1 MASEAVANHR
11 TITAF
16 SSQDKML
23 KLFESQQEAPRKE
36 ARYRSFI
43 AGVGLGAAQCA
54 MFCTWAFDFW
64 YGGRLVSKGQIT
76 FSAMFKAFFILVSTG
91 RMIAEAGSMTSDLAK
106 GASTVASVFGYMDRV
121 SQIDPDDEDAE
132 KLEKVEGHVE
142 IRNVDF
148 AYPMRPDILVFKG
161 TNQCIP
167 LRKRSSGKYTLMHL
181 SSCNKCLT
189 NLSDFHKL
197 CCRFHNESD
206 GRTQHGTSREK
217 WRW

>member
-1 MASEAVANHR
+1 MASEAVANHC

-43 AGVGLGAAQCA
+43 SGVGLGAAQCA

-161 TNQCIP
+161 TNHASH
-167 LRKRSSGKYTLMHL
+167 LEKGAL
-181 SSCNKCLT
+181 SSI
-189 NLSDFHKL
+189 H
-197 CCRFHNESD
+197 
-206 GRTQHGTSREK
+206 
-217 WRW
+217 

>member
-1 MASEAVANHR
+1 V
-11 TITAF
+11 
-16 SSQDKML
+16 
-23 KLFESQQEAPRKE
+23 
-36 ARYRSFI
+36 
-43 AGVGLGAAQCA
+43 C
-54 MFCTWAFDFW
+54 
-64 YGGRLVSKGQIT
+64 GGRLVSEGQIT

-161 TNQCIP
+161 TNHASH
-167 LRKRSSGKYTLMHL
+167 LEKGAL
-181 SSCNKCLT
+181 SSI
-189 NLSDFHKL
+189 H
-197 CCRFHNESD
+197 
-206 GRTQHGTSREK
+206 
-217 WRW
+217 